1 MKTKNNLFVK
11 NSFFAVALLL
21 SSNVIAEV
29 AVVAPKAD
37 AKVAAPVAVKAP
49 VAQAAAADVKAEA
62 PKAEVPAADAKSVV
76 ADVKAAQ
83 AGAAAE
89 GFLSTYI
96 VNPAKDASNYVVE
109 TVQAHPYVAAAMAV
123 ATIAIAAYIAVKNSD
138 KKSSQEE
145 LYS

>member
-21 SSNVIAEV
+21 SGNVLAEV
-29 AVVAPKAD
+29 AVVTPKAN
-37 AKVAAPVAVKAP
+37 AKVEAPVAVKAP
-49 VAQAAAADVKAEA
+49 VAEAAADVKAEA
-62 PKAEVPAADAKSVV
+62 PVADAKSVV

-96 VNPAKDASNYVVE
+96 VNPVKDASNYVVE
-109 TVQAHPYVAAAMAV
+109 TVKAHPYAAAAIAA
-123 ATIAIAAYIAVKNSD
+123 ATVAIAAYIAVKNSD